1 MILILY
7 YCSFVVEKN
16 PVDRPAG
23 ERGGIRNVI
32 VGTLL
37 MPVERRPCEGLCHI
51 LILYYYSI
59 LQSYYS
65 PTDSLYAYYSLIVL

>member
-51 LILYYYSI
+51 LILYYCRYM
-59 LQSYYS
+59 LR
-65 PTDSLYAYYSLIVL
+65 IVEARRETARNGR